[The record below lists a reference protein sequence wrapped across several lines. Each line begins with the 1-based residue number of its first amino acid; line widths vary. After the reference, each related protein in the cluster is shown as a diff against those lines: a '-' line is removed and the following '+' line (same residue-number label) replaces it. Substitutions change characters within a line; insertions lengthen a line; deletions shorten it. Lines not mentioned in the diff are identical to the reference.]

1 MTRRTLLWAVLL
13 VVLLL
18 VLSGCAAGSENFSA
32 DDPAGFIAG
41 FWHGLIAPIALIIR
55 IFNRDVL
62 IYEIDNIGI
71 WYGVGYVLAITSY
84 GGGGAAA
91 RGR

>member
-1 MTRRTLLWAVLL
+1 MTRRTLLWAGLL
-13 VVLLL
+13 VVLLF
-18 VLSGCAAGSENFSA
+18 VLSGCAAGSETFSA

-41 FWHGLIAPIALIIR
+41 FWHGLIAPIALIVR

-71 WYGVGYVLAITSY
+71 WYDVGFVLAIVSF
-84 GGGGAAA
+84 GGGGAAS